1 MFLWIQVRCLH
12 SNTNK
17 LIFINRTGPRQT
29 QYQYQMSPGYLR
41 AIPTL
46 ISSPRRERYPAIGDK
61 SRIFSLRAV
70 VSGSSRA
77 DARYLILE
85 RIAAMCARICRVQ
98 FAYRDLVLREIIPFL
113 NIVGGEQGSV
123 GSLSAS
129 ESDVVENNE
138 SAGVAGGFV
147 NEAAAKE

>member
-1 MFLWIQVRCLH
+1 
-12 SNTNK
+12 
-17 LIFINRTGPRQT
+17 
-29 QYQYQMSPGYLR
+29 
-41 AIPTL
+41 
-46 ISSPRRERYPAIGDK
+46 
-61 SRIFSLRAV
+61 
-70 VSGSSRA
+70 
-77 DARYLILE
+77 
-85 RIAAMCARICRVQ
+85 MCARICRVQ